1 MKNMVVFY
9 FVELSASEGGEEKKV
24 SQTLKPT
31 HNDKCCEVRGQD
43 PRSEE

>member
-1 MKNMVVFY
+1 MVVFC

-31 HNDKCCEVRGQD
+31 HNDKCCEVRAQD
-43 PRSEE
+43 PQSEE